1 MALDH
6 NGTYLTENDVVMY
19 INPKDGSEQEC
30 TISRVLTE
38 NRIIIITEDGNLLT
52 VNAKGCY
59 QCP

>member
-30 TISRVLTE
+30 TITRVLTE
-38 NRIIIITEDGNLLT
+38 NRIVITTEDGNLLT
-52 VNAKGCY
+52 VNAKDCY

>member
-52 VNAKGCY
+52 VNAKDCY